1 MDDFFASSRQGERR
15 SDAVLGAVVDVA
27 IAYRDNL
34 GLRVAEAFMRE
45 TRVPDAVVQRVL
57 NRTAHQRTSVPRR
70 RLARIERIGTQADG
84 A

>member
-1 MDDFFASSRQGERR
+1 VDDFCANGRQEERR
-15 SDAVLGAVVDVA
+15 TDAVLGAVVDVA

-45 TRVPDAVVQRVL
+45 TRVPDAVAQRVL

-70 RLARIERIGTQADG
+70 RLARIEGIRTHADG

>member
-1 MDDFFASSRQGERR
+1 MDDSFANSRQDERR
-15 SDAVLGAVVDVA
+15 SDAVLGAIVDVA

-34 GLRVAEAFMRE
+34 GMRVAEAFLRE
-45 TRVPDAVVQRVL
+45 TRVPDTVAQRVL

-70 RLARIERIGTQADG
+70 RVARIGGIGTQADG

>member
-1 MDDFFASSRQGERR
+1 VDDFFASSRQDERR

-45 TRVPDAVVQRVL
+45 TRVPDAVAQRVL

-70 RLARIERIGTQADG
+70 RLARVEGIRAQADG

>member
-1 MDDFFASSRQGERR
+1 VDDFFASSRHEERR
-15 SDAVLGAVVDVA
+15 SDAVLGAIVDVA

-34 GLRVAEAFMRE
+34 GMRVAEAFLRE
-45 TRVPDAVVQRVL
+45 TRVPDTVAQRVL

-70 RLARIERIGTQADG
+70 RLTRAEGSWPQPGG

>member
-57 NRTAHQRTSVPRR
+57 DRTAHQRTSVPRR
-70 RLARIERIGTQADG
+70 RPVRIERIGTQADG

>member
-1 MDDFFASSRQGERR
+1 VDDFFASSRQGERR

-34 GLRVAEAFMRE
+34 GPRVAEAFMRE
-45 TRVPDAVVQRVL
+45 TRVPDAVAQCVL

-70 RLARIERIGTQADG
+70 RLARAGGIRTPPDGT
-84 A
+84 